1 MKKTLLIQTLTA
13 VIGGMLFFPFDL
25 SAQFS
30 SFLDGK
36 IQRRDR
42 SKPTMINAESMD
54 IDINNNRVTLIG
66 NVDVDDPEM
75 NIKCRKM
82 VIYLSAAPKKEK
94 KTAEKAAVKKQV
106 APKQDLAATF
116 GPVEEKKDGKKKKKS
131 SNELDRD
138 LDRIECI
145 GEVVISRS
153 TGSADGK
160 NQEIQRAYAGEAI
173 YYVKEEKIVLKDN
186 PVVVSS
192 QNRLTGEIIT
202 LYPKTERILVLKP
215 KSQIKGGIG
224 NVGGSMKRK

>member
-1 MKKTLLIQTLTA
+1 MKPLLLTRTLPVLL
-13 VIGGMLFFPFDL
+13 GGMLLFSFDL

-42 SKPTMINAESMD
+42 SKPTTINAESMD

-82 VIYLSAAPKKEK
+82 VIYLSADPKKSEKGKK
-94 KTAEKAAVKKQV
+94 KTAPKT
-106 APKQDLAATF
+106 APADQKSLSATF
-116 GPVEEKKDGKKKKKS
+116 GPAEKQDKKKK

-138 LDRIECI
+138 LERIECVGDVI
-145 GEVVISRS
+145 ISRS
-153 TGSADGK
+153 LSAGGNGK
-160 NQEIQRAYAGEAI
+160 NQEIQRAYAGKAV
-173 YYVKEEKIVLKDN
+173 YFVKEEKIVLKEN

-192 QNRLTGEIIT
+192 QNRLSGEIIT
-202 LYPKTERILVLKP
+202 LYPKTERILILKP
-215 KSQIKGGIG
+215 KSQIKGGLG
-224 NVGGSMKRK
+224 NVSGSMKRK